1 MQNEITTRE
10 TVTGHEHPK
19 KEGLGRQSCSTQSGC
34 QARKQPQFVSRAF
47 KHMCVPHCGGKASDN
62 DDERRQTNGNNTWL
76 AFVACPNRP
85 GRVTAA
91 GLGATRAVTHIH
103 CTNTPQA
110 DIVESN
116 GVCMH
121 VCTLRGLST
130 HKHHPLFLCGSCG
143 VACCCRE
150 HARHKTEWARMYVG
164 R

>member
-19 KEGLGRQSCSTQSGC
+19 KGLGRQSCSTQSGC

-47 KHMCVPHCGGKASDN
+47 QHMYVPHCGGKASDN

-116 GVCMH
+116 GVCMYTQRSQH
-121 VCTLRGLST
+121 SQTSPPFSSWLLWCGL
-130 HKHHPLFLCGSCG
+130 LLQR
-143 VACCCRE
+143 ACASQNRVG
-150 HARHKTEWARMYVG
+150 TYVG